1 MKTVKQL
8 VRFIRGYWRET
19 LLTWAMVFIETAC
32 EILVAFFTQYVVN
45 SVRQAE
51 MVGQQQEGL
60 NNLYMY
66 SGIIAGLAIV
76 AAVTGIAAGYW
87 AAASAAGFAKNLRE
101 AMFVKIQS
109 YSFKNIDHFSTSSIV
124 TRTTTDVTNV
134 QNAFMQIIRAVMR
147 APFMMIFATVMCF
160 VTAWELAWVFL
171 IVIPVVLFLLLFIAK
186 FVHPTFEKIFTTYDT
201 LNQEVQENVDGI
213 RVVKSFDREEYQR
226 AKFGK
231 VSKFIYDSFIYVER
245 ILSFNNPIMQGT
257 VFLSILL
264 ISYFCSEIIVSS
276 SAQALDVGALS
287 TLVSYTMM
295 IMMSLMLISM
305 VYVMIIIARN
315 SAERIVEIIDEE
327 PDIVSPRSD
336 ERALPE
342 GKISFKG
349 SRVYIEAG
357 GEKAEEMVS
366 VPFFK
371 SGTRVYLD
379 APGGATERLRA
390 VLIPRFY
397 APDGQEIKDVPAQIE
412 GNALTVVYGGAEKSL
427 ALPDTELTAGSETEV
442 VLEDGVRLRF
452 GAKIDKV
459 SGAVTTVKDGQVDF
473 DHVTFE
479 YNKGKPVLHDIDLH
493 FKPGETIGIIGP
505 TGSSKTTLVSL
516 LARLYDVTEGSV
528 KVGGIDVRDYQLKS
542 LRDAVAVVLQKNT
555 LFSGTIRSNLLWG
568 NEYAPDEEIWRACD
582 IAQAT
587 PFIKGFAD
595 GLDHPIAEGG
605 TNVSGGQKQRLCIA
619 RALLKNPKILILD
632 DSTSACDTH
641 TDAMIREGLANSR
654 KDVTKFI
661 IAQRVLSV
669 RDCDHILVIDE
680 GRIIASGN
688 NAELMENCNVYRE
701 LYESQLKG
709 GDFDAAE

>member
-1 MKTVKQL
+1 MKTIKHL
-8 VRFIRGYWRET
+8 VHFINGYWRPT
-19 LLTWAMVFIETAC
+19 LLTWVMVFIETVC
-32 EILVAFFTQYVVN
+32 EILVAFFTQYIVN
-45 SVRQAE
+45 SVYQATTNE
-51 MVGQQQEGL
+51 AEGL

-66 SGIIAGLAIV
+66 SGIIAGLAII
-76 AAVTGIAAGYW
+76 AAVTGIMAGYW
-87 AAASAAGFAKNLRE
+87 AAASAAGFAKNLRD
-101 AMFVKIQS
+101 AMFVKIQD

-124 TRTTTDVTNV
+124 TRTTTDITNV

-147 APFMMIFATVMCF
+147 APFMMIFATIMCF
-160 VTAWELAWVFL
+160 VTAWQLAWIFL
-171 IVIPVVLFLLLFIAK
+171 IIIPIVLFLLLFIAK
-186 FVHPTFEKIFTTYDT
+186 FVHPTFEKIFTTYDF

-213 RVVKSFDREEYQR
+213 RVVKSFNREEYQK

-231 VSKFIYDSFIYVER
+231 VSQFIYDSFIYVER
-245 ILSFNNPIMQGT
+245 ILAFNNPIMQGT
-257 VFLSILL
+257 VFLAILL
-264 ISYFCSEIIVSS
+264 ISYFCSTIIVASN
-276 SAQALDVGALS
+276 QEVLKVGTLS
-287 TLVSYTMM
+287 TLISYTMM

-315 SAERIVEIIDEE
+315 SAERIVEIIEE
-327 PDIVSPRSD
+327 KPDIVSPSVEKKEIEEGEIAFVDGRLHLEADGKKFD
-336 ERALPE
+336 EA
-342 GKISFKG
+342 
-349 SRVYIEAG
+349 VYL
-357 GEKAEEMVS
+357 S
-366 VPFFK
+366 FFK
-371 SGTRVYLD
+371 SGHPVALD
-379 APGGATERLRA
+379 APEGTSDRLR
-390 VLIPRFY
+390 VELTPRFY
-397 APDGQEIKDVPAQIE
+397 MANGTELEDIPGKIE
-412 GNALTVVYGGAEKSL
+412 GNSLTVVIDGGEKTL
-427 ALPDTELTAGSETEV
+427 PLPDASLKAGSSTSV
-442 VLEDGVRLRF
+442 VLEDGVRFEFAAKLYEVN
-452 GAKIDKV
+452 GAI
-459 SGAVTTVKDGQVDF
+459 STVKDGQVDF

-505 TGSSKTTLVSL
+505 TGSSKSTLVSL

-528 KVGGIDVRDYQLKS
+528 KVGGVDVRNYDLKS
-542 LRDAVAVVLQKNT
+542 LRDSVSVVLQKNT
-555 LFSGTIRSNLLWG
+555 LFTGTIRSNLLWG

-587 PFIKGFAD
+587 PFIKGFSD

-641 TDAMIREGLANSR
+641 TDALIREGLSNSR
-654 KDVTKFI
+654 KEVTKFI

-669 RDCDHILVIDE
+669 RECDHILVMDE

-688 NAELMENCNVYRE
+688 NDELMKNCAVYRE

>member
-1 MKTVKQL
+1 MKTIKHL
-8 VRFIRGYWRET
+8 VHFINGYWRPT

-32 EILVAFFTQYVVN
+32 EILVAFFTQYIVN
-45 SVRQAE
+45 SVYQATTNE
-51 MVGQQQEGL
+51 AEGL

-66 SGIIAGLAIV
+66 SGIIAGLAII
-76 AAVTGIAAGYW
+76 AAVTGIMAGYW
-87 AAASAAGFAKNLRE
+87 AAASAAGFAKNLRD
-101 AMFVKIQS
+101 AMFVKIQD

-124 TRTTTDVTNV
+124 TRTTTDITNV

-147 APFMMIFATVMCF
+147 APFMMIFATIMCF
-160 VTAWELAWVFL
+160 VTAWQLAWIFL
-171 IVIPVVLFLLLFIAK
+171 IIIPVVLFLLLFIAK
-186 FVHPTFEKIFTTYDT
+186 FVHPTFEKIFTTYDF

-213 RVVKSFDREEYQR
+213 RVVKSFNREEYQK

-231 VSKFIYDSFIYVER
+231 VSQFIYDSFIYVER
-245 ILSFNNPIMQGT
+245 ILAFNNPIMQGT
-257 VFLSILL
+257 VFLAILL
-264 ISYFCSEIIVSS
+264 ISYFCSTIIVASN
-276 SAQALDVGALS
+276 QEVLKVGTLS
-287 TLVSYTMM
+287 TLISYTMM

-315 SAERIVEIIDEE
+315 SAERIVEIIEE
-327 PDIVSPRSD
+327 KPDIVSPSV
-336 ERALPE
+336 EKKEIEE
-342 GKISFKG
+342 GEIAFVNG
-349 SRVYIEAG
+349 RLHIEAQG
-357 GEKAEEMVS
+357 KKIEEATYLS
-366 VPFFK
+366 FFK
-371 SGTRVYLD
+371 SGHPVALD
-379 APGGATERLRA
+379 APEGTSDRLR
-390 VLIPRFY
+390 VELTPRFY
-397 APDGQEIKDVPAQIE
+397 ASDGTELKDIPGKVE
-412 GNALTVVYGGAEKSL
+412 GNSLTVVIGGGEKTL
-427 ALPDTELTAGSETEV
+427 PLPDAKLKAGSSTSV
-442 VLEDGVRLRF
+442 VLKDGVLF
-452 GAKIDKV
+452 EFAAKLYEVNGAI
-459 SGAVTTVKDGQVDF
+459 STVKDGQVDF

-505 TGSSKTTLVSL
+505 TGSSKSTLVSL

-528 KVGGIDVRDYQLKS
+528 KVGGVDVRNYDLKS
-542 LRDAVAVVLQKNT
+542 LRDSVSVVLQKNT
-555 LFSGTIRSNLLWG
+555 LFTGTIRSNLLWG

-587 PFIKGFAD
+587 PFIKGFSD

-641 TDAMIREGLANSR
+641 TDALIREGLSNSR

-669 RDCDHILVIDE
+669 RECDHILVMDE

-688 NAELMENCNVYRE
+688 NDELMKNCAVYRE

>member
-1 MKTVKQL
+1 MKTIKHL
-8 VRFIRGYWRET
+8 VHFINGYWRPT
-19 LLTWAMVFIETAC
+19 LLTWVMVFIETVC
-32 EILVAFFTQYVVN
+32 EILVAFFTQYIVN
-45 SVRQAE
+45 SVYQATTNE
-51 MVGQQQEGL
+51 AEGL

-66 SGIIAGLAIV
+66 SGIIAGLAII
-76 AAVTGIAAGYW
+76 AAVTGIMAGYW
-87 AAASAAGFAKNLRE
+87 AAASAAGFAKNLRD
-101 AMFVKIQS
+101 AMFVKIQD

-124 TRTTTDVTNV
+124 TRTTTDITNV

-147 APFMMIFATVMCF
+147 APFMMIFATIMCF
-160 VTAWELAWVFL
+160 VTAWQLAWIFL
-171 IVIPVVLFLLLFIAK
+171 IIIPIVLFLLLFIAK
-186 FVHPTFEKIFTTYDT
+186 FVHPTFEKIFTTYDF

-213 RVVKSFDREEYQR
+213 RVVKSFNREEYQK

-231 VSKFIYDSFIYVER
+231 VSQFIYDSFIYVER
-245 ILSFNNPIMQGT
+245 ILAFNNPIMQGT
-257 VFLSILL
+257 VFLAILL
-264 ISYFCSEIIVSS
+264 ISYFCSTIIVASN
-276 SAQALDVGALS
+276 QEVLKVGTLS
-287 TLVSYTMM
+287 TLISYTMM

-315 SAERIVEIIDEE
+315 SAERIVEIIEE
-327 PDIVSPRSD
+327 KPDIVSPSVEKKEIEEGEIAFVDGRLHLEADGKKFD
-336 ERALPE
+336 EA
-342 GKISFKG
+342 
-349 SRVYIEAG
+349 VYL
-357 GEKAEEMVS
+357 S
-366 VPFFK
+366 FFK
-371 SGTRVYLD
+371 SGHPVALD
-379 APGGATERLRA
+379 APEGTSDRLR
-390 VLIPRFY
+390 VELTPRFY
-397 APDGQEIKDVPAQIE
+397 MANGTELKDIPGKIE
-412 GNALTVVYGGAEKSL
+412 GNSLTVVIDGAEKTL
-427 ALPDTELTAGSETEV
+427 LLPDASLKAGSSTSV
-442 VLEDGVRLRF
+442 VLEDGVRFEFSAKLYEVN
-452 GAKIDKV
+452 GAI
-459 SGAVTTVKDGQVDF
+459 STVKDGQVDF

-505 TGSSKTTLVSL
+505 TGSSKSTLVSL

-528 KVGGIDVRDYQLKS
+528 KVGGVDVRNYDLKS
-542 LRDAVAVVLQKNT
+542 LRDSVSVVLQKNT
-555 LFSGTIRSNLLWG
+555 LFTGTIRSNLLWG

-587 PFIKGFAD
+587 PFIKGFSD

-641 TDAMIREGLANSR
+641 TDALIREGLSNSR
-654 KDVTKFI
+654 KEVTKFI

-669 RDCDHILVIDE
+669 RECDHILVMDE

-688 NAELMENCNVYRE
+688 NDELMKNCAVYRE

>member
-1 MKTVKQL
+1 MKTIKHL
-8 VRFIRGYWRET
+8 VHFINGYWRPT
-19 LLTWAMVFIETAC
+19 LLTWAMVFIETVC
-32 EILVAFFTQYVVN
+32 EILVAFFTQYIVN
-45 SVRQAE
+45 SVYQATTNE
-51 MVGQQQEGL
+51 AEGL

-66 SGIIAGLAIV
+66 SGIIAGLAII
-76 AAVTGIAAGYW
+76 AAVTGIMAGYW
-87 AAASAAGFAKNLRE
+87 AAASAAGFAKNLRD
-101 AMFVKIQS
+101 AMFVKIQD

-124 TRTTTDVTNV
+124 TRTTTDITNV

-147 APFMMIFATVMCF
+147 APFMMIFATIMCF
-160 VTAWELAWVFL
+160 VTAWQLAWIFL
-171 IVIPVVLFLLLFIAK
+171 IIIPIVLFLLLFIAK
-186 FVHPTFEKIFTTYDT
+186 FVHPTFEKIFTTYDF

-213 RVVKSFDREEYQR
+213 RVVKSFNREEYQK

-231 VSKFIYDSFIYVER
+231 VSQFIYDSFIYVER
-245 ILSFNNPIMQGT
+245 ILAFNNPIMQGT
-257 VFLSILL
+257 VFLAILL
-264 ISYFCSEIIVSS
+264 ISYFCSTIIVASN
-276 SAQALDVGALS
+276 QEVLKVGTLS
-287 TLVSYTMM
+287 TLISYTMM

-315 SAERIVEIIDEE
+315 SAERIVEIIEE
-327 PDIVSPRSD
+327 KPDIVSPSAEKKEIEEGEIAFVDGRLHLEADGKKFD
-336 ERALPE
+336 EA
-342 GKISFKG
+342 
-349 SRVYIEAG
+349 VYL
-357 GEKAEEMVS
+357 S
-366 VPFFK
+366 FFK
-371 SGTRVYLD
+371 SGHPVALD
-379 APGGATERLRA
+379 APEGTSDRLR
-390 VLIPRFY
+390 VELTPRFY
-397 APDGQEIKDVPAQIE
+397 MANGTELKDIPGKIE
-412 GNALTVVYGGAEKSL
+412 GNSLTVVIDGAEKTL
-427 ALPDTELTAGSETEV
+427 LLPDASLKAGSSTSV
-442 VLEDGVRLRF
+442 VLEDGVRFEFSAKLYEVN
-452 GAKIDKV
+452 GAI
-459 SGAVTTVKDGQVDF
+459 STVKDGQVDF

-505 TGSSKTTLVSL
+505 TGSSKSTLVSL

-528 KVGGIDVRDYQLKS
+528 KVGGVDVRNYDLKS
-542 LRDAVAVVLQKNT
+542 LRDSVSVVLQKNT
-555 LFSGTIRSNLLWG
+555 LFTGTIRSNLLWG

-587 PFIKGFAD
+587 PFIKGFSD

-641 TDAMIREGLANSR
+641 TDALIREGLSNSR
-654 KDVTKFI
+654 KEVTKFI

-669 RDCDHILVIDE
+669 RECDHILVMDE

-688 NAELMENCNVYRE
+688 NDELMKNCAVYRE

>member
-1 MKTVKQL
+1 MKTIKHL
-8 VRFIRGYWRET
+8 VHFINGYWRPT
-19 LLTWAMVFIETAC
+19 LLTWAMVFIETVC
-32 EILVAFFTQYVVN
+32 EILVAFFTQYIVN
-45 SVRQAE
+45 SVYQATTNE
-51 MVGQQQEGL
+51 AEGL

-66 SGIIAGLAIV
+66 SGIIAGLAIL
-76 AAVTGIAAGYW
+76 AAVTGIMAGYW
-87 AAASAAGFAKNLRE
+87 AAASAAGFAKNLRD
-101 AMFVKIQS
+101 AMFVKIQD

-124 TRTTTDVTNV
+124 TRTTTDITNV

-147 APFMMIFATVMCF
+147 APFMMIFATIMCF
-160 VTAWELAWVFL
+160 VTAWQLAWIFL
-171 IVIPVVLFLLLFIAK
+171 IIIPIVLFLLLFIAK
-186 FVHPTFEKIFTTYDT
+186 FVHPTFEKIFTTYDF

-213 RVVKSFDREEYQR
+213 RVVKSFNREEYQK

-231 VSKFIYDSFIYVER
+231 VSQFIYDSFIYVER
-245 ILSFNNPIMQGT
+245 ILAFNNPIMQGT
-257 VFLSILL
+257 VFLAILL
-264 ISYFCSEIIVSS
+264 ISYFCSTIIVASN
-276 SAQALDVGALS
+276 QEVLKVGTLS
-287 TLVSYTMM
+287 TLISYTMM

-315 SAERIVEIIDEE
+315 SAERIVEIIEE
-327 PDIVSPRSD
+327 KPDIVSPSAEKKEIEEGEIAFVDGRLHLEADGKKFD
-336 ERALPE
+336 EA
-342 GKISFKG
+342 
-349 SRVYIEAG
+349 VYL
-357 GEKAEEMVS
+357 S
-366 VPFFK
+366 FFK
-371 SGTRVYLD
+371 SGHPVALD
-379 APGGATERLRA
+379 APEGTSDRLR
-390 VLIPRFY
+390 VELTPRFY
-397 APDGQEIKDVPAQIE
+397 MANGTELKDIPGKIE
-412 GNALTVVYGGAEKSL
+412 GNSLTVVIDGAEKTL
-427 ALPDTELTAGSETEV
+427 LLPDASLKAGSSTSV
-442 VLEDGVRLRF
+442 VLEDGVRFEFAAKLYEVN
-452 GAKIDKV
+452 GAI
-459 SGAVTTVKDGQVDF
+459 STVKDGQVDF

-505 TGSSKTTLVSL
+505 TGSSKSTLVSL

-528 KVGGIDVRDYQLKS
+528 KVGGVDVRNYDLKS
-542 LRDAVAVVLQKNT
+542 LRDSVSVVLQKNT
-555 LFSGTIRSNLLWG
+555 LFTGTIRSNLLWG

-587 PFIKGFAD
+587 PFIKGFSD

-641 TDAMIREGLANSR
+641 TDALIREGLSNSR
-654 KDVTKFI
+654 KEVTKFI

-669 RDCDHILVIDE
+669 RECDHILVMDE

-688 NAELMENCNVYRE
+688 NDELMKNCAVYRE

>member
-1 MKTVKQL
+1 MKTIKHL
-8 VRFIRGYWRET
+8 VHFINGYWRPT
-19 LLTWAMVFIETAC
+19 LLTWAMVFIETVC
-32 EILVAFFTQYVVN
+32 EILVAFFTQYIVN
-45 SVRQAE
+45 SVYQATTNE
-51 MVGQQQEGL
+51 AEGL

-66 SGIIAGLAIV
+66 SGIIAGLAII
-76 AAVTGIAAGYW
+76 AAVTGIMAGYW
-87 AAASAAGFAKNLRE
+87 AAASAAGFAKNLRD
-101 AMFVKIQS
+101 AMFVKIQD

-124 TRTTTDVTNV
+124 TRTTTDITNV

-147 APFMMIFATVMCF
+147 APFMMIFATIMCF
-160 VTAWELAWVFL
+160 VTAWQLAWIFL
-171 IVIPVVLFLLLFIAK
+171 IIIPIVLFLLLFIAK
-186 FVHPTFEKIFTTYDT
+186 FVHPTFEKIFTTYDF

-213 RVVKSFDREEYQR
+213 RVVKSFNREEYQK

-231 VSKFIYDSFIYVER
+231 VSQFIYDSFIYVER
-245 ILSFNNPIMQGT
+245 ILAFNNPIMQGT
-257 VFLSILL
+257 VFLAILL
-264 ISYFCSEIIVSS
+264 ISYFCSTIIVASN
-276 SAQALDVGALS
+276 QEVLKVGTLS
-287 TLVSYTMM
+287 TLISYTMM

-315 SAERIVEIIDEE
+315 SAERIVEIIEE
-327 PDIVSPRSD
+327 KPDIVSPSVEKKEIEEGEIAFVDGRLHLEADGKKFD
-336 ERALPE
+336 EA
-342 GKISFKG
+342 
-349 SRVYIEAG
+349 VYL
-357 GEKAEEMVS
+357 S
-366 VPFFK
+366 FFK
-371 SGTRVYLD
+371 SGHPVALD
-379 APGGATERLRA
+379 APEGTSDRLR
-390 VLIPRFY
+390 VELTPRFY
-397 APDGQEIKDVPAQIE
+397 MANGTELKDIPGKIE
-412 GNALTVVYGGAEKSL
+412 GNSLTVVIDGAEKTL
-427 ALPDTELTAGSETEV
+427 LLPDASLKAGSSTSV
-442 VLEDGVRLRF
+442 VLEDGVRFEFSAKLYEVN
-452 GAKIDKV
+452 GAI
-459 SGAVTTVKDGQVDF
+459 STVKDGQVDF

-505 TGSSKTTLVSL
+505 TGSSKSTLVSL

-528 KVGGIDVRDYQLKS
+528 KVGGVDVRNYDLKS
-542 LRDAVAVVLQKNT
+542 LRDSVSVVLQKNT
-555 LFSGTIRSNLLWG
+555 LFTGTIRSNLLWG

-587 PFIKGFAD
+587 PFIKGFSD

-641 TDAMIREGLANSR
+641 TDALIREGLSNSR
-654 KDVTKFI
+654 KEVTKFI

-669 RDCDHILVIDE
+669 RECDHILVMDE

-688 NAELMENCNVYRE
+688 NDELMKNCAVYRE